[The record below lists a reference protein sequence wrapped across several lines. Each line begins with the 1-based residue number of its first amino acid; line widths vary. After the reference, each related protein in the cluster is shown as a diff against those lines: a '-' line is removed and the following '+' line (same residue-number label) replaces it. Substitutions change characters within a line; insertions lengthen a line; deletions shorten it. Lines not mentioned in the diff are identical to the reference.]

1 MKKTLLLVAALFYFV
16 GLNAQGVIFEKGTW
30 KEVLEKAN
38 RENKII
44 FVDIYT
50 SWCGPCKNVAK
61 TVFPNAEFGAYY
73 NEHFINFSGRCR
85 ER

>member
-50 SWCGPCKNVAK
+50 SWCGPCKLMASK
-61 TVFPNAEFGAYY
+61 EFVQEKAGEYF
-73 NEHFINFSGRCR
+73 NPRFVSVKIFR
-85 ER
+85 